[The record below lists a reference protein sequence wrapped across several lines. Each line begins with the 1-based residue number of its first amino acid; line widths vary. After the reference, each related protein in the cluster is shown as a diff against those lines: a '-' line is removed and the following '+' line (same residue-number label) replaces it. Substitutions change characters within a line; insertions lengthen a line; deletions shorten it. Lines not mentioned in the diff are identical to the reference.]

1 MSIIDSSPN
10 PKNITLNNGASISTT
25 RSRFGGGSLVLNG
38 SNQYASIP
46 DNTDFGFGTG
56 DFTIELWVYPLDNSN
71 RRTLVEIGNYTDGIL
86 WRMGPGSDQLWI
98 NNVYWDWGSS
108 NVPLNTWNHLAL
120 VRNNGTVKTYING
133 SESFSV
139 SAPGNLGSSK
149 AVFLGGRTNGTETFN
164 GHLDE
169 IRITKGIGSARYLG
183 NFSIN
188 SLLAPFPSTGTQ
200 ITPPNIPTDLI
211 AGPLD
216 QRINMVW
223 SAPAE
228 DNGGIITDY
237 SVQYSTDGTN
247 WTTVNRSP
255 STIPAISVTGLANAT
270 TYSVRV
276 AAVNLTGTG
285 SYASESNLTPAVP
298 PVDTNPDPYFY
309 NTSLLLHF
317 DGAHNSTTITDTSYL
332 PKTGSVQGDAKLS
345 IAKNKFGGSSIYF
358 DGSGDYLTVPDHPG
372 FDFYDEDFTIE
383 YWEYRITGGFRP
395 AICRVRTGQGY
406 NPWLVGWNDNGTLYC
421 FISSDFSNW
430 NIASQLNM
438 GSVIFNAWTH
448 YAVVRQGSTVRTYQ
462 NGTQIASTTS
472 SLSIPAGSGP
482 LSIGRYSDD
491 GTSYLHGYLDDI
503 RITRGVCRYPDGT
516 TFSIPT
522 LPFSDVAPSITAPTA
537 PSNLTASGGDGN
549 AQVSW
554 TGSSSDKTTR
564 TNYSL
569 EYSQNVEPRSW
580 TAVNASNTRLLL
592 HFNKGEVRG
601 SATLVDSSLYGREIL
616 WNTTN
621 NPATIGGASSPG
633 TFQKFGTGC
642 LEIPYNRTGYSSPY
656 IIKVAES
663 SDLNPGT
670 GDYTLEMFLISDYSW
685 SYGKYANSVGRL
697 FGSYNGAS
705 GSYFALWSSG
715 GYNGSHSRI
724 AKFVNGS
731 DIYGVT
737 FTNSEL
743 SANTENWGVGQ
754 YNTALKHLVFCRQ
767 NGTMRIY
774 LNGTRILETADT
786 NNDNF
791 SNNGLVVMGG
801 ESGSHNVNNYVFG
814 RMDELRY
821 TIGEALY
828 TGSSID
834 LLPSS
839 EFKNTKV
846 TGIPNNENYVFRVR
860 GQNSVGYGN
869 YSSESSSVLVAP
881 PPEITISSE
890 PKNDRILLSNENGS
904 FSITA
909 SVSDSSSLTYQ
920 WQAYLVD
927 GEYSSN
933 KAWQNISGATSTSL
947 SINSNYFQ
955 PFCCPSI
962 GMDAVRC
969 LVSSAYGA
977 KLSKVVRLVNLSY
990 IVNNFYTYLDWNRNN
1005 GGDQVAGNYYDGYY
1019 GDANERL
1026 TLYIDNM
1033 NYYGEPV
1040 DGSWFTGNNAAVGF
1054 QYSLDGSTWSDVNST
1069 YDQGLRST
1077 EYSVTRLSPPID
1089 LSGRVYF
1096 RTIIKDLWP
1105 YTTNNGSESNTE
1117 STYSLVNRYYWIDL
1131 NATSPTNPT
1140 SLAATGGVGLISL
1153 SWTKGLSGGLP
1164 DTTTYTIESSTDN
1177 SNWTVF
1183 TTSLPF
1189 SNSTV
1194 DITGLDPSTQYYLR
1208 MKVVNSIGETSY
1220 TSSVTSTT
1228 SSSVTVTPTPTP
1240 TSSSIPATP
1249 TPTPTPSSEPPFST
1263 QSVILSSNSN
1273 YTVPNGAK
1281 VIKIWSIGAGGSSSS
1296 SCDGGGGSTGN
1307 AGGVSYRHGFISNTN
1322 VAISGSIGQ
1331 PVASICDLTVAGG
1344 STTLSNLSTV
1354 INPSI
1359 SSLVGG
1365 GGGSSGR
1372 VADLPSSG
1380 GLNTYTLWSNT
1391 TTRRDYLGINSV
1403 IDAAGGNSSTH
1414 TYGRGNTG
1422 GAGSAGAIVMQLLP
1436 ATDLVLPF
1444 TGSGSFTIPAGYSSV
1459 KIWVVGGGGIGNIYC
1474 DGGPHTAGGFGGISY
1489 KTWSVSSGQ
1498 VITYNAGASLTGN
1511 FCGNPT
1517 NGNSST
1523 ATLDGTTITATGGLG
1538 NGNNGSGSGGDGSG
1552 IYGSDISG
1560 IYSAYLSYSLSVL
1573 THGIRGTAGYENRD
1587 ELIGGIVLVKFIV

>member
-1 MSIIDSSPN
+1 MSIIDSSAK
-10 PKNITLNNGASISTT
+10 PKTITLHNGASISTT
-25 RSRFGGGSLVLNG
+25 RSRFGGGSLALNG
-38 SNQYASIP
+38 SGQYASIP

-56 DFTIELWVYPLDNSN
+56 DFTIEMWVYPVDNN
-71 RRTLVEIGNYTDGIL
+71 NWRTLIALGTHTNGLLWRIGTGGDQLYFNGNY
-86 WRMGPGSDQLWI
+86 W
-98 NNVYWDWGSS
+98 NWGAS
-108 NVPLNTWNHLAL
+108 NVPLNTWSHLAL
-120 VRNNGTVKTYING
+120 IRNNGGIKVFING
-133 SESFSV
+133 TV
-139 SAPGNLGSSK
+139 SLSTSDSNTASNLGLSR
-149 AVFLGGRTNGTETFN
+149 AVNIGAYNPGSETFN
-164 GHLDE
+164 GYLDE
-169 IRITKGIGSARYLG
+169 IRITKGIGSARYLE

-200 ITPPNIPTDLI
+200 ITPPNIPTDLV

-223 SAPAE
+223 SEPAE

-237 SVQYSTDGTN
+237 SIQYSTDGTN
-247 WTTVNRSP
+247 WTTVDHAP
-255 STIPAISVTGLANAT
+255 STIPAISVTGLTNST

-276 AAVNLTGTG
+276 AAINLAGTG
-285 SYASESNLTPAVP
+285 SYVSEANLTPAVP

-317 DGAHNSTTITDTSYL
+317 DGAHNSTSVTDTSYL
-332 PKTGSVQGDAKLS
+332 PKTASVQGDAKLS

-372 FDFYDEDFTIE
+372 FDFYAEDFTIE
-383 YWEYRITGGFRP
+383 YWEYRISGGYRP
-395 AICRVRTGQGY
+395 AMCRLRTGQGY
-406 NPWLVGWNDNGTLYC
+406 NPWLVGWNENGTLYC
-421 FISSDFSNW
+421 YMSSDFANW
-430 NIASQLNM
+430 NIANQLSM
-438 GSVIFNAWTH
+438 GSTVFNTWTH
-448 YAVVRQGSTVRTYQ
+448 YAVVRQGNTIRTYQ
-462 NGTQIASTTS
+462 NGIQIASTTS
-472 SLSIPAGSGP
+472 SLSLPAGGGP
-482 LSIGRYSDD
+482 LSIGRYADD

-503 RITRGVCRYPDGT
+503 RITRGICRYPNGT
-516 TFSIPT
+516 TFSVPT
-522 LPFSDVAPSITAPTA
+522 LPFSDVAPSISAPTA

-549 AQVSW
+549 AEVSW
-554 TGSSSDKTTR
+554 TGSSTDKTTR

-569 EYSQNVEPRSW
+569 EYSENIEPRSW
-580 TAVNASNTRLLL
+580 TAVNTSNTRLLL

-601 SATLVDSSLYGREIL
+601 DATLVDSSLYGREIL

-685 SYGKYANSVGRL
+685 GSGKYANGVGRL
-697 FGSYNGAS
+697 FGSYNGVS

-839 EFKNTKV
+839 EFKNAKV
-846 TGIPNNENYVFRVR
+846 TGIPNNQSYVFRVR
-860 GQNSVGYGN
+860 GQNSAGYGD
-869 YSSESSSVLVAP
+869 YSSESSSVVVAP

-890 PKNDRILLSNENGS
+890 PKNDRILLWNENGS

-920 WQAYLVD
+920 WQAYLID

-947 SINSNYFQ
+947 SINSGYFQ
-955 PFCCPSI
+955 TFCCPSI

-977 KLSKVVRLVNLSY
+977 KLSKAVRLVNLSY

-1033 NYYGEPV
+1033 GYYGEPP
-1040 DGSWFTGNNAAVGF
+1040 DASWFTGNNVAVGF
-1054 QYSLDGSTWSDVNST
+1054 QYSLDGSTWNNVNST

-1077 EYSVTRLSPPID
+1077 EYSFTRLSPPID

-1105 YTTNNGSESNTE
+1105 YATNNGSESNTE
-1117 STYSLVNRYYWIDL
+1117 SAYSLVNRYYWIDL
-1131 NATSPTNPT
+1131 NATAPTNPT
-1140 SLAATGGVGLISL
+1140 SLAATGGAGLISL

-1183 TTSLPF
+1183 TTALPF

-1220 TSSVTSTT
+1220 TSSVSATT
-1228 SSSVTVTPTPTP
+1228 
-1240 TSSSIPATP
+1240 
-1249 TPTPTPSSEPPFST
+1249 
-1263 QSVILSSNSN
+1263 NS
-1273 YTVPNGAK
+1273 
-1281 VIKIWSIGAGGSSSS
+1281 
-1296 SCDGGGGSTGN
+1296 
-1307 AGGVSYRHGFISNTN
+1307 
-1322 VAISGSIGQ
+1322 
-1331 PVASICDLTVAGG
+1331 L
-1344 STTLSNLSTV
+1344 
-1354 INPSI
+1354 
-1359 SSLVGG
+1359 
-1365 GGGSSGR
+1365 
-1372 VADLPSSG
+1372 
-1380 GLNTYTLWSNT
+1380 
-1391 TTRRDYLGINSV
+1391 
-1403 IDAAGGNSSTH
+1403 
-1414 TYGRGNTG
+1414 
-1422 GAGSAGAIVMQLLP
+1422 
-1436 ATDLVLPF
+1436 
-1444 TGSGSFTIPAGYSSV
+1444 
-1459 KIWVVGGGGIGNIYC
+1459 
-1474 DGGPHTAGGFGGISY
+1474 
-1489 KTWSVSSGQ
+1489 
-1498 VITYNAGASLTGN
+1498 
-1511 FCGNPT
+1511 
-1517 NGNSST
+1517 
-1523 ATLDGTTITATGGLG
+1523 
-1538 NGNNGSGSGGDGSG
+1538 
-1552 IYGSDISG
+1552 
-1560 IYSAYLSYSLSVL
+1560 
-1573 THGIRGTAGYENRD
+1573 
-1587 ELIGGIVLVKFIV
+1587 